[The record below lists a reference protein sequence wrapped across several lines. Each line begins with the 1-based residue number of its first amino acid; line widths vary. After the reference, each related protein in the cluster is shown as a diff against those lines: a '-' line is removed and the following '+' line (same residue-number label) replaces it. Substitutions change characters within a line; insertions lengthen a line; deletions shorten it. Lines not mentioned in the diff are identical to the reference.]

1 MAACNTPQNEVGGKD
16 LLLKKAKCFENG
28 ATTDASSDLTL
39 TAHGA
44 KVGDIVKFVSKGA
57 NTVVNLTSYY
67 LVREIVGPNTIK
79 IRALIDGPAVTFDAT
94 ETDLEILLYR
104 NLGGL
109 RSKEFGLSSEAVD
122 ITNVDSD
129 EWSSMLDG
137 AGIRSASFS
146 GSGVWTNELV
156 FQEFFSDFLANR
168 LVNQA
173 LVDAKTGRVY
183 AGRFKITEL
192 SVSGDYDAEGTYS
205 VSGESSGPID
215 VFTFD
220 VA

>member
-1 MAACNTPQNEVGGKD
+1 MATCNTAQNEVGGKD
-16 LLLKKAKCFENG
+16 LLLKKCKEFTAI
-28 ATTDASSDLTL
+28 ATTATDAEITV

-44 KVGDIVKFVSKGA
+44 KVGDIVLFSAVGG
-57 NTVVNLTSYY
+57 NTVINTEDFYI
-67 LVREIVGPNTIK
+67 VREIVDANTITIK
-79 IRALIDGPAVTFDAT
+79 ATPTGAAIVMDAT
-94 ETDLEILLYR
+94 SAVLEALVFR

-137 AGIRSASFS
+137 AGIRSASMS

-156 FQEFFSDFLANR
+156 FQEFFGDFLANR
-168 LVNQA
+168 LTCLA
-173 LVDAKTGRVY
+173 LVDAKSGRVY
-183 AGRFKITEL
+183 EGCFKITEL

-205 VSGESSGPID
+205 VSAESSGP
-215 VFTFD
+215 VRVYTF
-220 VA
+220 A